1 MCQFLIKFIIQLAPK
16 MKTYAH
22 KAWWLTPI
30 ILATQ
35 EVDIRRIMIGG
46 QPGPKLARL
55 HFLDGTGEHHSE
67 RGQPGPEDQ
76 KSYVLPYMW
85 TLDLG
90 QIEQCCW
97 TWIIRQ
103 EENKDGT

>member
-1 MCQFLIKFIIQLAPK
+1 VSVSYKIHHTVSSQNENLCPQSMVG
-16 MKTYAH
+16 
-22 KAWWLTPI
+22 I